1 MVTSIVSAL
10 TDIKIKSS
18 VGMTGEITLR
28 GRVLPI
34 GGLKEKLLAAKRGGL
49 KTILIPVDNK
59 KDLVEI
65 PDNIKDELE
74 IIPVSSI
81 DEVVSNALVT
91 MPEKIDILDI
101 SNLPPTN
108 KTNIIDEKNISH

>member
-1 MVTSIVSAL
+1 MVKKTTKPKSKHIDAKSIKAVA
-10 TDIKIKSS
+10 
-18 VGMTGEITLR
+18 
-28 GRVLPI
+28 
-34 GGLKEKLLAAKRGGL
+34 
-49 KTILIPVDNK
+49 PVDNK

-65 PDNIKDELE
+65 PDNIKDELK

-101 SNLPPTN
+101 NNLTPKN